1 MRAAWYSEFGGPEV
15 LQVGDQPTPTPG
27 AGEVL
32 VRIAVS
38 GVNPVDWKRRSAK
51 AEAPQDVLIP
61 HFDGAGVIAATG
73 EGIDATRKGQEV
85 WVYEAFWQRPHG
97 TAAEYCV
104 VPAGRAVPLPGG
116 ADFAAG
122 ATFGIPA
129 LTAHRAVFADGPV
142 QGQTVLVTGG
152 AGAVGA
158 YAIQFA
164 KLGGARVIATVSST
178 EKADLAR
185 TFGADVTVDRK
196 AEDVAGRV
204 KELTKGAGVDRI
216 VEVDF
221 GGNYE
226 TSLAVIR
233 ENGVI
238 AGYSSDSVPEVP
250 LTFRNL
256 MLKNITV
263 RGVLVFNM
271 PEKAKQAAIKDLQG
285 WYADG
290 KLDPHLGPRFPLA
303 DIRKAHERQQQ
314 GTVGNIL
321 VDVATL

>member
-15 LQVGDQPTPTPG
+15 LQVGDQPTPAPG

-51 AEAPQDVLIP
+51 AEAPKDVLIP
-61 HFDGAGVIAATG
+61 HFDGAGIIEATG
-73 EGIDATRKGQEV
+73 EGVDAGRKGQEV

-97 TAAEYCV
+97 TAADYCV
-104 VPAGRAVPLPGG
+104 VPADRAVPLPAG
-116 ADFAAG
+116 ATFAAG

-129 LTAHRAVFADGPV
+129 LTAHRAVFADGLV
-142 QGQTVLVTGG
+142 NGQTVLVTGG
-152 AGAVGA
+152 AGAVAA

-164 KLGGARVIATVSST
+164 SLGGARVLATVSSP
-178 EKADLAR
+178 EKAERA
-185 TFGADVTVDRK
+185 THFGADATIDRK
-196 AEDVAGRV
+196 TEDVAARV

-221 GGNYE
+221 GGNYA
-226 TSLAVIR
+226 TSMAIIK

-250 LTFRNL
+250 VTFRNL
-256 MLKNITV
+256 MLKNVTV
-263 RGVLVFNM
+263 RGILVFNM
-271 PEKAKQAAIKDLQG
+271 PESAKQAAIKDLHR
-285 WYADG
+285 WYAEE
-290 KLDPHLGPRFPLA
+290 KIDPYLGPRFDLA
-303 DIRKAHERQQQ
+303 DIRAAHEAQQQ
-314 GTVGNIL
+314 GPIGNVL
-321 VDVATL
+321 VDVAKL

>member
-1 MRAAWYSEFGGPEV
+1 MRAAWYSKFGGPEV
-15 LQVGDQPTPTPG
+15 LEVGDKPTPGPG

-38 GVNPVDWKRRSAK
+38 GLNPVDWKRRSAK
-51 AEAPQDVLIP
+51 SEPPAGYLIP
-61 HFDGAGVIAATG
+61 HFDGAGVIEAVGAG
-73 EGIDATRKGQEV
+73 VDAGRKGQPV

-97 TAAEYCV
+97 TAAEYCC
-104 VPAGRAVPLPGG
+104 VPSERAVPLPNN

-142 QGQTVLVTGG
+142 SGQTVLVTGG

-164 KLGGARVIATVSST
+164 ALGGARVLATVSSP
-178 EKADLAR
+178 EKAALA
-185 TFGADVTVDRK
+185 TGFGADATIDRK

-204 KELTKGAGVDRI
+204 KELTDGAGVDRV

-221 GGNYE
+221 GANYA
-226 TSLAVIR
+226 TSLAILK

-238 AGYSSDSVPEVP
+238 AGYSSDSVAEVP
-250 LTFRNL
+250 VTFRNL

-271 PEKAKQAAIKDLQG
+271 PERAKQAAIGDLQR
-285 WYADG
+285 WYSDG
-290 KLDPHLGPRFPLA
+290 KLNPHLGPRFALA
-303 DIRKAHERQQQ
+303 DIRAAHEAQQR
-314 GTVGNIL
+314 GPVGNIL
-321 VDVATL
+321 IDVATL

>member
-15 LQVGDQPTPTPG
+15 LQIGDKPVPAPA
-27 AGEVL
+27 AGEVQ

-38 GVNPVDWKRRSAK
+38 GLNPVDYKRRSAGP
-51 AEAPQDVLIP
+51 EPLSEDVVP
-61 HFDGAGVIAATG
+61 HFDGAGVIEAVG
-73 EGIDATRKGQEV
+73 EGVDGARVGQPV
-85 WVYEAFWQRPHG
+85 WVYEAFWHRTNG
-97 TAAEYCV
+97 TAAEFCT
-104 VPAGRAVPLPGG
+104 VPADRAVILPSG

-142 QGQTVLVTGG
+142 NGQTVLVTGG

-164 KLGGARVIATVSST
+164 RLGGARVLSTVSSA
-178 EKADLAR
+178 EKAGVAER
-185 TFGADVTVDRK
+185 MGATATIDRK
-196 AEDVAGRV
+196 TEDVAARIM
-204 KELTKGAGVDRI
+204 ELTDGAGVDRI

-226 TSLAVIR
+226 TSLAVLKV
-233 ENGVI
+233 NGAI
-238 AGYSSDSVPEVP
+238 AGYSSDSQPETPV
-250 LTFRNL
+250 TFRAL
-256 MLKNITV
+256 MFKNITV

-271 PEKAKQAAIKDLQG
+271 PESAKQAAITDLHK

-290 KLDPHLGPRFPLA
+290 EIDPFPGPRYALA
-303 DIRKAHERQQQ
+303 DIRAAHEHQQR
-314 GTVGNIL
+314 GPLGNIL
-321 VDVATL
+321 IDVADL